1 MFRQET
7 VSGGETILT
16 AMGSIGGETAVEFRR
31 RLESIAAGR
40 ATTVTLDLTQA
51 TGMTSAAI
59 GMILALRKKLV
70 EQKKVLRIQGCS
82 DQLLSIFKMIKLDT
96 IIPIQR

>member
-1 MFRQET
+1 VFRQET

-16 AMGSIGGETAVEFRR
+16 AMGPISAETVAEFGR
-31 RLESIAAGR
+31 RLELLAAGR
-40 ATTVTLDLTQA
+40 STTVTLDLSQVN
-51 TGMTSAAI
+51 GMTSAAI

-70 EQKKVLRIQGCS
+70 DQKKVLRIQGCS
-82 DQLLSIFKMIKLDT
+82 DQLLEIFRMIKLDT